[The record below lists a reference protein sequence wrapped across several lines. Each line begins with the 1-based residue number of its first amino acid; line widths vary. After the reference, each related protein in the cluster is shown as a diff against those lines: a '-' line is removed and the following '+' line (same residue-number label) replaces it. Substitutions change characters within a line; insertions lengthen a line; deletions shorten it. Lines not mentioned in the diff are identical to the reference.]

1 MSLVDYADSSSDQDD
16 DTDKEA
22 AAAAAVAAAVEEEIK
37 KQQQE
42 EEEMPP
48 VAPPSS
54 RPSASVS
61 PLPPPMIERLPDASL
76 LLASPSF
83 SSHQTV
89 GTDHSSRVAAAMAAS
104 ESRKRHHN
112 GSAFPSTRSKL
123 PRGQL
128 PHSRN
133 VPDTSLIPPQLRGRS
148 NVVTEDI
155 SKLFVRRDGQNLRD
169 GN

>member
-16 DTDKEA
+16 DTDKETEA
-22 AAAAAVAAAVEEEIK
+22 AAAAAEEEIK
-37 KQQQE
+37 EQQQ

-48 VAPPSS
+48 VAPPSR
-54 RPSASVS
+54 RPSAGVS

-104 ESRKRHHN
+104 ESRKRHPN
-112 GSAFPSTRSKL
+112 GSGFPSTRSKL

-133 VPDTSLIPPQLRGRS
+133 VPDTNLIPPQLRGRS